1 MKQKL
6 FKLIPAFLLAT
17 ISPLTVKAA
26 DTTLLGGLLG
36 GSGGSGGA
44 GGWGKGLGDAGKH
57 SLPTGSISAI
67 VFNLAAWL
75 LLLLGSIALIGFVI
89 SGILYLTAA
98 GNEERMETAKKGMI
112 YSVIGVIV
120 GLLGYV
126 VVQAVNTWLGG
137 SDADF

>member
-6 FKLIPAFLLAT
+6 LKLVPTSLMAMVFPLIVGAAT
-17 ISPLTVKAA
+17 SSPAA
-26 DTTLLGGLLG
+26 DKIGNNWDEGI
-36 GSGGSGGA
+36 
-44 GGWGKGLGDAGKH
+44 GDAGAKGQD
-57 SLPTGSISAI
+57 LPTGSISAI

>member
-6 FKLIPAFLLAT
+6 LKLVPTSLMAMVFPLIVGAA
-17 ISPLTVKAA
+17 ISSPTADKIGDNWEDGLDKA
-26 DTTLLGGLLG
+26 
-36 GSGGSGGA
+36 
-44 GGWGKGLGDAGKH
+44 KGQD
-57 SLPTGSISAI
+57 LPTGSISAI

>member
-6 FKLIPAFLLAT
+6 FKLMPAFLLAT

-26 DTTLLGGLLG
+26 DTTLLGG
-36 GSGGSGGA
+36 SGGSR
-44 GGWGKGLGDAGKH
+44 GWGEGLGDAGKH